1 MKIRTD
7 FVSNSSSSSFI
18 LAFKNQ
24 KELDEFYEQCYW
36 DDYEEFATSLLNIN
50 HSIENGDFVA
60 LAELVGDLDIIGY
73 AIIYG
78 IGSNAIDIYATYDA
92 TQWKLA
98 KKEYLEII
106 SENMY

>member
-1 MKIRTD
+1 MKFNINWDR
-7 FVSNSSSSSFI
+7 I
-18 LAFKNQ
+18 KFKMA
-24 KELDEFYEQCYW
+24 
-36 DDYEEFATSLLNIN
+36 DDYEEFVTSLLNIN
-50 HSIENGDFVA
+50 YSIENGDFVA
-60 LAELVGDLDIIGY
+60 FAELVGDLDVVGY

-106 SENMY
+106 GENID